1 MGRRTLRERSWGEP
15 GGCRRTGHIRED
27 AARSRVGTSFVCS
40 TQLPRITP
48 LAPKIAEAFDH
59 EAFAFELK
67 HDGWRG
73 LLQLDRRGS
82 AGFIS
87 RADRA
92 LRRFDS
98 LAMAI
103 AETLPVENAVLDGE
117 VVCLDAEGRSQFSGL
132 SRRSVQ
138 PLFYCFDILWLDG
151 EDLRDETLRKRRELL
166 RVLLPRQG
174 VDVFLAD
181 QVIGKGVKLR
191 RGLPARPRGDRRQA
205 ARLALSARARQESRV
220 QGAQPGVLAEAR
232 TGRGVQSTS
241 AVTASACTLSTW
253 KHSSAPGD
261 VTKRLATAFAGRQR
275 HWPKACGAPGLEAPA
290 VAVFDEH
297 HPRRNR
303 STQLVARQTRT
314 R

>member
-1 MGRRTLRERSWGEP
+1 VGRRTLRERSWGEP

-220 QGAQPGVLAEAR
+220 QGAQPGVLAVGCDRERLYAEHMEALERARRRYEATRNGFRRATAALAQGVRCSR
-232 TGRGVQSTS
+232 TGS
-241 AVTASACTLSTW
+241 ASRRRLRR
-253 KHSSAPGD
+253 APPE
-261 VTKRLATAFAGRQR
+261 T
-275 HWPKACGAPGLEAPA
+275 
-290 VAVFDEH
+290 
-297 HPRRNR
+297 
-303 STQLVARQTRT
+303 
-314 R
+314 